1 MPMVP
6 ILNYPDIDGARY
18 SRTSVDLSVVAT
30 RSAGNGLVAP
40 VGPGL
45 RIEGWTSMSFQRK
58 LTPGKGWS
66 HRAKPQTRTRGKFE
80 PSMELGMYM
89 EDYILLERYL
99 ALTGATAAKG
109 PFEQAFTLTATL
121 YEAALLT
128 TVWQGVGCRIEQD
141 SAPIE
146 GNSDEEIEVKLTLNV
161 MDVLRDGQ
169 SAVYENTPF
178 GQAGAIVTLTA

>member
-1 MPMVP
+1 V
-6 ILNYPDIDGARY
+6 DV
-18 SRTSVDLSVVAT
+18 SVQATRAAQGVVA
-30 RSAGNGLVAP
+30 P
-40 VGPGL
+40 IGPGL
-45 RIEGWTSMSFQRK
+45 RIEGWTSLSFTRK

-80 PSMELGMYM
+80 PAMEFGLYM

-99 ALTGATAAKG
+99 SLAGAQQARG
-109 PFEQAFTLTATL
+109 PFEQSFTLTATL
-121 YEAALLT
+121 FEIALQET
-128 TVWQGVGCRIEQD
+128 IWQGVGCRIEQD
-141 SAPIE
+141 NAPIE
-146 GNSDEEIEVKLTLNV
+146 TNSDEEIDVKLTLNV